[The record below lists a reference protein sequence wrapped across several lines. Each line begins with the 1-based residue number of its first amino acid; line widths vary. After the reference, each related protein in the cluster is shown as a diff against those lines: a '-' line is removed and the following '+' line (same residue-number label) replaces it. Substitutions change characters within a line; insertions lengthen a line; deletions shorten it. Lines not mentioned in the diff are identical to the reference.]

1 MTYKL
6 SSTWSCQWLNGSS
19 SFLNM
24 CTVWRLIS
32 LDKLYSYYKT
42 KLGLKLKTFYEEFFN
57 WTRWPSFSKIT
68 KNIKALDPF
77 LGILEYISLVK
88 LGNDDFHSF
97 CKQAYAIYKLRMKC
111 VDRFA
116 FKKEGWTMVFSKV
129 RSPTTDCNDCRT
141 HITKQSWRLKLKTF
155 LEKRFN

>member
-1 MTYKL
+1 MSINFLIMLKDERFLWFLQASLAIFQYFVFSWSHLSVFLLFSWITYKL

-32 LDKLYSYYKT
+32 PDKLYSYYKT

-97 CKQAYAIYKLRMKC
+97 CKQAY
-111 VDRFA
+111 
-116 FKKEGWTMVFSKV
+116 
-129 RSPTTDCNDCRT
+129 
-141 HITKQSWRLKLKTF
+141 F
-155 LEKRFN
+155 LL